1 MADDTTA
8 GLHRRGFLQRAGLLG
23 AAAASPALL
32 AACSGSAVD
41 EGGDSAAGSPSA
53 SASGAASASEEEG
66 PSASESA
73 SASGSGEALRVGLL
87 IPTSGVYTLLGESM
101 RSGFQLYLDTNPDA
115 FGGRSIETIEVDE
128 GETPDTGV
136 RGAQRLVTEEEVAV
150 VIGIVNSAAALGARD
165 LFDESQIP
173 LIIANAGAN
182 DITGAAASPYIF
194 RVSFSNRQPNFAL
207 GQYMYDEISPEG
219 VFLIAPDY
227 AAGTEQMAGFREA
240 YEAAGGT
247 IVGQT
252 APPFA
257 QTQDYQPFLAEIQN
271 AGAQAVHAFFSGGE
285 AVTFVQQYTQFGL
298 GGTIPLLG
306 SGFLTE
312 GAVLQGQGA
321 AANGIRTSL
330 HYVSDLDN
338 PRNAEFVEAY
348 QSAYDAL
355 PDVFAVQ
362 AYDAAQL
369 LDLGLAETE
378 GDTSDMATFVEAM
391 ASVEIDSP
399 RGAFRL
405 DANRNPVQ
413 TFYLREV
420 VDGANTYVQDLI
432 EVEDAV

>member
-1 MADDTTA
+1 MAGAIA
-8 GLHRRGFLQRAGLLG
+8 GLHRRAFLRRAGLLG

-41 EGGDSAAGSPSA
+41 EGGDSAASTSA
-53 SASGAASASEEEG
+53 STGGAASETAAGDDSPPASVR
-66 PSASESA
+66 A
-73 SASGSGEALRVGLL
+73 GEALRVGLL
-87 IPTSGVYTLLGESM
+87 VPTSGVYSLLGESM
-101 RSGFQLYLDTNPDA
+101 RAGFALYLDTNPDA
-115 FGGRSIETIEVDE
+115 FGGRRIETVEVDE

-207 GQYMYDEISPEG
+207 GQFMFDEVAQEG

-247 IVGQT
+247 IVGQV

-285 AVTFVQQYTQFGL
+285 AVTFVQQYSQFGL

-348 QSAYDAL
+348 QAAYDAL

-369 LDLGLAETE
+369 LDLGLQETE
-378 GDTSDMATFVEAM
+378 GDTSDIDAFVEAM

-420 VDGANTYVQDLI
+420 VDGANTYVQDLV
-432 EVEDAV
+432 EVEDAS

>member
-1 MADDTTA
+1 VAGAIA
-8 GLHRRGFLQRAGLLG
+8 GLHRRAFLRRAGLLG

-41 EGGDSAAGSPSA
+41 EGGDSAASTSA
-53 SASGAASASEEEG
+53 STGGAASETAAGDDSPPASVR
-66 PSASESA
+66 A
-73 SASGSGEALRVGLL
+73 GEALRVGLL
-87 IPTSGVYTLLGESM
+87 VPTSGVYSLLGESM

-115 FGGRSIETIEVDE
+115 FGGRSIETVEVDE

-207 GQYMYDEISPEG
+207 GQFMFDEVAQEG

-247 IVGQT
+247 IVGQV

-285 AVTFVQQYTQFGL
+285 AVTFVQQYSQFGL

-348 QSAYDAL
+348 QAAYDAL

-369 LDLGLAETE
+369 LDLGLQETE
-378 GDTSDMATFVEAM
+378 GDTSDIDAFVEAM

-420 VDGANTYVQDLI
+420 VDGANTYVQDLV
-432 EVEDAV
+432 EVEDAS